1 MSSLPSLEILYEDN
15 HQIVVNKPAGILTQ
29 PDDTGQDSLD
39 ELVKARI
46 KRRDQKPGN
55 VFLGVVHRIDKP
67 VSGVV
72 LLAKTSKA
80 LSRLNDSLRQKQAN
94 KLYRAVVEGNVTHS
108 DGTLEHYLVHDDYKA
123 RISSPSDPA
132 AKLCRL
138 HYRVIHQQD
147 GLAFLEVILETGR
160 YHQIRAQLSAIG
172 HPIIGDSKYGSRQR
186 YKDNAIALHHA
197 RLQMPHPITA
207 ALQTFE
213 APLPPAWPNFPPI
226 S

>member
-1 MSSLPSLEILYEDN
+1 MSSLTSLEILYEDN
-15 HQIVVNKPAGILTQ
+15 HQIVVNKPAGIPTQ
-29 PDDTGQDSLD
+29 PDDTGQDSLE
-39 ELVKARI
+39 ELVKAWI
-46 KRRDQKPGN
+46 KKRDQKPGN

-80 LSRLNDSLRQKQAN
+80 LSRLNDALRQKRAN
-94 KLYRAVVEGNVTHS
+94 KLYHAVVEGNLAHEEA
-108 DGTLEHYLVHDDYKA
+108 TLEHYLVHDDYYA
-123 RISSPSDPA
+123 RVSSLNDPVS
-132 AKLCRL
+132 KLCRL

-172 HPIIGDSKYGSRQR
+172 HPIIGDGKYNSRQR

-197 RLQMPHPITA
+197 RLQIPHPITA

-213 APLPPAWPNFPPI
+213 APLPPSWPI
-226 S
+226 